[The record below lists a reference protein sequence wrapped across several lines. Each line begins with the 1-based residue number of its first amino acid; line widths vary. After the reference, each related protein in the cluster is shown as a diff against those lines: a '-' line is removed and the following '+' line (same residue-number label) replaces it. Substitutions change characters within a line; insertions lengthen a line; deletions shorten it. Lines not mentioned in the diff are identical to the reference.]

1 MKIAILAAGY
11 SKYFPIFIAKPKC
24 LYHLNG
30 EIQLKRVIEN
40 AKKIVDEKDIIV
52 VGGYKYKYIQ
62 NFLKENYPKVE
73 LKVNHKYNGPAIY
86 SFRTAIENVD
96 DDVVFT
102 FGDESISYKNLERIA
117 SSKRKLSILYHDN
130 YYYYSLGIFK
140 LRKDVLNIFD
150 NDKYLLMDE
159 IKKIYKFANNGKEYN
174 GSFSINSGI
183 CIGYT
188 MIDIVT
194 TIGNI
199 TKIENPSGYTGEDI
213 DFLHYD
219 PKSEYV
225 HDLDDIKDTDEYKN
239 SALLRL
245 YNNAFSRV
253 IKKLLRLCRVNI

>member
-11 SKYFPIFIAKPKC
+11 SKYFPIFIDRPKC

-40 AKKIVDEKDIIV
+40 AKKFVDDKDIIV

-62 NFLKENYPKVE
+62 KFLKDNYPEIDFRINSRYKE
-73 LKVNHKYNGPAIY
+73 PAIY

-102 FGDESISYKNLERIA
+102 FGDESISFKNIERIA
-117 SSKRKLSILYHDN
+117 SSTRKLSILYHDN
-130 YYYYSLGIFK
+130 FYYYSLGIFK
-140 LRKDVLNIFD
+140 LRKDVLNILN
-150 NDKYLLMDE
+150 NDKYLSMDE
-159 IKKIYKFANNGKEYN
+159 IKKIYKFANNGKEYD

-219 PKSEYV
+219 PKAEYIP
-225 HDLDDIKDTDEYKN
+225 DLDNIRDTDEYKN
-239 SALLRL
+239 NALLRF
-245 YNNAFSRV
+245 YNNVFSRV
-253 IKKLLRLCRVNI
+253 IKKILRLCRVNI